1 MMILLLLSRTIGKA
15 CMVSAVTLMLSTL
28 AQAGRCDVPPSVPEA
43 NAGLVLI
50 PVVGAVLFFAS
61 RHLFRKAS
69 LNPRDQGAAHK
80 PQG

>member
-1 MMILLLLSRTIGKA
+1 
-15 CMVSAVTLMLSTL
+15 MLSTL

-69 LNPRDQGAAHK
+69 LNPK
-80 PQG
+80 